1 MIFTYDPADPLDRQT
16 NESRKANSALRD
28 YALMGGGRS
37 LAKLLNIYLTQAATV
52 APPTRF
58 LNTLKTWSNNYLWQ
72 ERVAI
77 YEQIKRAEDDVLWQD
92 RRRELIE
99 KDFNTAN
106 QLRDLSQKIL
116 DEAPRFLK
124 STRRVIPAQYDKDGV
139 MTHAEQQ
146 IITVALDGALL
157 VKLLALASE
166 LQHNAVGDNS
176 STSNLNIDVNSLT
189 EDQLSRIANG
199 ENPIKVLAGK

>member
-157 VKLLALASE
+157 VKLLSLASE
-166 LQHNAVGDNS
+166 LQHSAVGDNS
-176 STSNLNIDVNSLT
+176 STSNLNIDVNNLT